1 MMSYPLE
8 GVRILELGQ
17 IIAGTH
23 GSQVLSDLGAEVIKV
38 ETPEGDLGRLPSV
51 APYKGLSGLFLTF
64 NRNKKSIAINLKS
77 AAGRNVFYE
86 LVKISDVVIDNF
98 RPGVLDRLEIDYPR
112 LSRINPRIIQCSVTG
127 FGETG
132 EYKDYPALDIIIQ
145 AISGHMAITGEPGR
159 PPVRVGIPIAD
170 LGGGIYSCKGILAA
184 LYARERTGEGCR
196 IELSMFDAMLH
207 MMSYIGTMW
216 LTNGEIP
223 KPPGSAHE
231 YSVPWQAFPTADR
244 HIVVATRQEGFWR
257 KLVGVLEAPELL
269 DDPRFADNATRV
281 KNRDV
286 LVPRLEQIFRTRSA
300 ADWLARLRAAGV
312 PAAPVNN
319 VDAAFAEPPVAERA
333 MIVEYDHPD
342 IGKVR
347 LPGNPIKMSQMSGA
361 ISRPAPRLG
370 EHTDTVLQHL
380 LHLSASEI
388 AELRASGAV
397 GEAQS
402 GAAATS
408 MKEDA

>member
-1 MMSYPLE
+1 MSYPLE

-38 ETPEGDLGRLPSV
+38 EAPEGDLGRLPSV

-98 RPGVLDRLEIDYPR
+98 RPGVLERLEIDYPR
-112 LSRINPRIIQCSVTG
+112 LRGINPRVIQCSVTG

-257 KLVGVLEAPELL
+257 KLVGVLDAPALL

-286 LVPRLEQIFRTRSA
+286 VVPRLEQIFRTRSA
-300 ADWLARLRAAGV
+300 ADWLACLRAAGV

-333 MIVEYDHPD
+333 MIVAYDHPD
-342 IGKVR
+342 VGTVR

-370 EHTDTVLQHL
+370 EHTDSVLQHL
-380 LHLSASEI
+380 LHRSPSEI
-388 AELRASGAV
+388 AELHASGAV
-397 GEAQS
+397 GAAEP
-402 GAAATS
+402 GAAAKP